1 MSDEIALVAYK
12 RAFRETPNPSI
23 LCGPD
28 YVIRDVND
36 ACLRF
41 TGYERENLIGETPD
55 ILFTNPEV
63 FFGEVAPTL
72 YSENPWLGS
81 FELKAK
87 DDRFRYGYGA
97 ATPLFDEDE
106 VIAYAGVFIDI
117 TRERRAEKT
126 TRLLNRVLR
135 HNLRN
140 DANVI
145 LGHLDLVREQ
155 VESDAAEE
163 SISIVESRL
172 SQLLDRAETA
182 RELED
187 LISVDTDPNV
197 GPVRVD
203 ELLLDALDTVSSRY
217 SAADFV
223 VEDVTPAFV
232 AANSAL
238 ETAFEA
244 VLENAV
250 EHNDTEAPKVVV
262 EMTTDDR
269 NVEVTIADNGP
280 GIHQEDLQYIF
291 GLDERSQIYHG
302 QGIDLFFVYELMA
315 EYSGRISVEAN
326 EPRGSVFTF
335 YLRRQSM
342 DGDDADGDD

>member
-1 MSDEIALVAYK
+1 MSDEISLVAYK

-23 LCGPD
+23 LTGPD

-41 TGYERENLIGETPD
+41 TGYEREDLLGETPD
-55 ILFTNPEV
+55 MLFTSPEV

-72 YSENPWLGS
+72 YSGNPWLGS

-97 ATPLFDEDE
+97 ATPLFDDDE

-117 TRERRAEKT
+117 TRERRAEQT
-126 TRLLNRVLR
+126 TRILNRVLR

-145 LGHLDLVREQ
+145 LGHLELIRDQLETDDAEQ
-155 VESDAAEE
+155 
-163 SISIVESRL
+163 SISVVESRMM
-172 SQLLDRAETA
+172 QLLDRAETA

-187 LISVDTDPNV
+187 LISADIDPDV

-203 ELLLDALDTVSSRY
+203 TLLRNALEDARSEYPESN
-217 SAADFV
+217 FV
-223 VEDVTPAFV
+223 VEDLSEAHA
-232 AANSAL
+232 AANHAL
-238 ETAFEA
+238 ATAFRA

-250 EHNDTEAPKVVV
+250 EHNDADAPQVVV
-262 EMTTDDR
+262 GMELDDR
-269 NVEVTIADNGP
+269 NVRVTIADNGP
-280 GIHQEDLQYIF
+280 GIRQEDLPYIF
-291 GLDERSQIYHG
+291 GLDERSQVHHG

-315 EYSGRISVEAN
+315 EYSGRISVEPN
-326 EPRGSVFTF
+326 HPRGSVFTF
-335 YLRRQSM
+335 HLRRQSK
-342 DGDDADGDD
+342 DGDQTD